1 MRDRKKPSNK
11 PTNKSKRAIQQSN
24 AADVRRG
31 KSAASRSA
39 ASSAVKPPRRDR
51 QGGFFGLLGG
61 SSRRKRRSA
70 SGEAHVQT
78 NAAVNRPVDLNE
90 RRAASLMP
98 PVAPIAKARTGRS
111 TSLNFRQRGR
121 ADRPKSLISLPNPRT
136 KSGRFILNAIRLLIF
151 GVGMGVLAGTMMSIW
166 DPAMVT
172 AKDNTTGQTQVPI
185 EKPGHELLLGQE
197 MTPLKAQLV
206 NLADQNKQM
215 KAGVLL
221 LDLDT
226 NAYVDINASDTFPAA
241 STIKFPVLVAFFQD
255 VDAGKIQLSESLTM
269 KKEQVSLEAGDM
281 QYQPVGTQF
290 TAIET
295 VTNMIVTSDNTATN
309 ILIDRL
315 GGMAALNQRF
325 QSWGL
330 SATMLRNLLPDVQGQ
345 NVTSPRDLAKLMSQV
360 QSGKIVSM
368 KSRDRLLDMMRR
380 IENNSLLPKGLGAG
394 AAIAHKTGTLGV
406 LLGDIG
412 LIDTPNG
419 KRYLASVLV
428 QRPRDDVKAEEMIQ
442 QISKLSYQAFT
453 QPQSAQSF
461 DRPRIAQP

>member
-1 MRDRKKPSNK
+1 MRDRKKPSSK
-11 PTNKSKRAIQQSN
+11 PKRSTQQSN

-31 KSAASRSA
+31 KSAANRSA
-39 ASSAVKPPRRDR
+39 ANPAAPPRRDR

-70 SGEAHVQT
+70 GSDTSANNMVK
-78 NAAVNRPVDLNE
+78 NRPVDLNE
-90 RRAASLMP
+90 RRAASMTP
-98 PVAPIAKARTGRS
+98 PVVPIAKARTGRSTGRS

-121 ADRPKSLISLPNPRT
+121 ADRPQSLISLPNPRT
-136 KSGRFILNAIRLLIF
+136 KSGRLILNAIRLLIF

-172 AKDNTTGQTQVPI
+172 ATGNTTGQAKVPVEI
-185 EKPGHELLLGQE
+185 PGNELLLGQE

-215 KAGVLL
+215 KTGVLL

-255 VDAGKIQLSESLTM
+255 VDSGKIQLSEPLTM

-368 KSRDRLLDMMRR
+368 KSRDRLLEMMRR

-428 QRPRDDVKAEEMIQ
+428 QRPRDDAKAEEMIQ
-442 QISKLSYQAFT
+442 QISKLTYQAFT
-453 QPQSAQSF
+453 QPQSVQGF

>member
-11 PTNKSKRAIQQSN
+11 PSNKSKRTTQQSS

-31 KSAASRSA
+31 KSATRPS
-39 ASSAVKPPRRDR
+39 RRDR

-61 SSRRKRRSA
+61 SSRRKRRSV
-70 SGEAHVQT
+70 SSEAPANPANNV
-78 NAAVNRPVDLNE
+78 VKNRPVDLTE
-90 RRAASLMP
+90 RRAASMMP
-98 PVAPIAKARTGRS
+98 PIVPIAKSRTSRS
-111 TSLNFRQRGR
+111 TSVNFQRRGR
-121 ADRPKSLISLPNPRT
+121 ADRPKSLISLPSPRT
-136 KSGRFILNAIRLLIF
+136 KSGRFVLNSLRLLIF

-166 DPAMVT
+166 DPAMNLSMGAT
-172 AKDNTTGQTQVPI
+172 AGQAKAAVEATGD
-185 EKPGHELLLGQE
+185 ELKLGQE
-197 MTPLKAQLV
+197 MTALKAQLV
-206 NLADQNKQM
+206 SLADQNKQM
-215 KAGVLL
+215 KTGLLL
-221 LDLDT
+221 LDLDS

-255 VDAGKIQLSESLTM
+255 VDAGKIQLSEQLTM
-269 KKEQVSLEAGDM
+269 KKEQVVSESGDM
-281 QYQPVGTQF
+281 QYQPIGTQF

-295 VTNMIVTSDNTATN
+295 VTNMIVASDNTATDM
-309 ILIDRL
+309 LIDRL

-330 SATMLRNLLPDVQGQ
+330 SATMLRNPLPDVQGQ
-345 NVTSPRDLAKLMSQV
+345 NVTSPKDLAKLMHQV
-360 QSGKIVSM
+360 QAGKIVSM

-428 QRPRDDVKAEEMIQ
+428 QRPRDDAKAEEMIQ

-453 QPQSAQSF
+453 QPQSAQGF

>member
-1 MRDRKKPSNK
+1 MRDRKKPSSK
-11 PTNKSKRAIQQSN
+11 PKRSIQQSN

-39 ASSAVKPPRRDR
+39 ANPAAPPRRDR

-70 SGEAHVQT
+70 GSDTSANNV
-78 NAAVNRPVDLNE
+78 VKNRPLDLNE

-98 PVAPIAKARTGRS
+98 PVVPIAKARTGRS

-136 KSGRFILNAIRLLIF
+136 KSGRLILNAIRLLIF

-172 AKDNTTGQTQVPI
+172 AKDNTTGQTQGPI
-185 EKPGHELLLGQE
+185 EKPGNELLLGQE

-255 VDAGKIQLSESLTM
+255 VDAGKIQLSEPLTM

-360 QSGKIVSM
+360 QGGKIVSM
-368 KSRDRLLDMMRR
+368 KSRDRLLEMMRR
-380 IENNSLLPKGLGAG
+380 IENNSLLPKGLGVG

-428 QRPRDDVKAEEMIQ
+428 QRPRDDAKAEEMIQ
-442 QISKLSYQAFT
+442 QISKLTYQAFT
-453 QPQSAQSF
+453 QPQSAQGF